1 MATAK
6 KGTKSNVMQNKPDEE
21 KKEISEQKQ
30 DSRIIARV
38 DKIFDDPNSKLKA
51 TVSAS
56 LPGGFAV
63 HGIKVYENE
72 KGRWISM
79 PQSSYKNSAGE
90 TKYEDIFHP
99 VTAESRNQLNDA
111 VSSAYDNALLQRQTE
126 GQTEDQTDPSADED
140 LGIKM

>member
-6 KGTKSNVMQNKPDEE
+6 KWTKSNVTQTKPEKD

-30 DSRIIARV
+30 ILRINARV

-56 LPGGFAV
+56 FPGGFAV

-72 KGRWISM
+72 KGRWLSM
-79 PQSSYKNSAGE
+79 PQSSYKNAAGE

-99 VTAESRNQLNDA
+99 VTAESRNQLNTA
-111 VSSAYDNALLQRQTE
+111 ISSAYDNALQQHQTE
-126 GQTEDQTDPSADED
+126 SQADNQNNPSNNED

>member
-6 KGTKSNVMQNKPDEE
+6 KGATSTVTQNKPEE
-21 KKEISEQKQ
+21 DKKEISEQKQ
-30 DSRIIARV
+30 ILRINARV

-56 LPGGFAV
+56 FPDGFAV

-79 PQSSYKNSAGE
+79 PQSSYKNSTGE

-99 VTAESRNQLNDA
+99 VTAESRNQLNTA
-111 VSSAYDNALLQRQTE
+111 ISRAYDNALQQHQTE
-126 GQTEDQTDPSADED
+126 SQADNQNNPSNNED